1 MEKTEEKLVTFRANR
16 GYAEGMECEPHSG
29 KAGPPATRQR
39 VCRWSLLAAA
49 VMMPA
54 AGAEGG
60 ELKIRRIID
69 ICPVWSGHRVGFS
82 LLTRGKRQYAA
93 FYDDQRRMTVAAR
106 GLDADTWQLV
116 RLPERLGWD
125 SHNYVTLAVDD
136 DGRIHLSG
144 NLHCHPLKYF
154 RTSRPG
160 DVTSF
165 ERIDRMVGRQERR
178 ATYPRFFRGAAD
190 ELIFTYRDG
199 GSGNGNQ
206 IYNVYD
212 DKARA
217 WRRLLDSPLTDGRGR
232 MNAYLRGPVRGP
244 DGYFHLCWVWRDTP
258 DCATNHDLSYARSKD
273 LIHWLTADGGKVKLP
288 MTLET
293 PGLIVDP
300 VPVKGGMINGNT
312 KVGFDTKGRV
322 IISYHKFDADGKTQ
336 LYNARLE
343 QGAWKIYR
351 TSDWGTR
358 WDFRGRG
365 SIVFEI
371 SLGGVRIVGGRL
383 VQSYRHARHGSGGWV
398 LDEATLK
405 PTGKATAGTRP
416 PAKLNKAE
424 STFPGMT
431 VRWRADSGGGEPG
444 TRYRLRWET
453 LPSNRDRPRK
463 PPLPKPS
470 MLRLYELLAAEAG
483 Q

>member
-1 MEKTEEKLVTFRANR
+1 
-16 GYAEGMECEPHSG
+16 
-29 KAGPPATRQR
+29 
-39 VCRWSLLAAA
+39 
-49 VMMPA
+49 MMPV

-60 ELKIRRIID
+60 ELKIQRIID
-69 ICPVWSGHRVGFS
+69 ICPVWSGHPVGFS
-82 LLTRGKRQYAA
+82 LLTHGKRQYAA

-106 GLDADTWQLV
+106 SIDADRWQLV
-116 RLPERLGWD
+116 RLPEKLGWD
-125 SHNYVTLAVDD
+125 SHNYVTLAIDD
-136 DGRIHLSG
+136 DGHIHLSG

-154 RTSRPG
+154 RTTRPG
-160 DVTSF
+160 DVASF

-217 WRRLLDSPLTDGRGR
+217 WRRLLAEPLTDGRGR

-312 KVGFDTKGRV
+312 KIGFDTKGRV
-322 IISYHKFDADGKTQ
+322 IISYHKFDPDGKTQ

-351 TSDWGTR
+351 TSDWNGR
-358 WDFRGRG
+358 WDFHGRG

-371 SLGGVRIVGGRL
+371 SLGGVRIVDGRL

-405 PTGKATAGTRP
+405 PIGKATGAPRP
-416 PAKLNKAE
+416 PAKLDKAE
-424 STFPGMT
+424 STFPGML
-431 VRWRADSGGGEPG
+431 VRWRADSGGGGEPG
-444 TRYRLRWET
+444 TRHRLRWET

-470 MLRLYELLAAEAG
+470 MLRLYEFLAAEAEE
-483 Q
+483 